1 MGGVGGL
8 LSIRDESG
16 VYVPVYDGNGN
27 VIALIDNGSGQQVAS
42 WTYGPFGESLGS
54 TGRTDLCLMGFATHY
69 TDEESGLVYF
79 GHRYYAPET
88 GRWLSHEPLGEMESW
103 NLYAYC
109 HNDPVNHVDVLGLAG
124 VIVDSAESEESIYGI
139 KTLRKLDEYL
149 AVSSTFAGGGSVFR
163 AALSDLARSRSN
175 TK

>member
-54 TGRTDLCLMGFATHY
+54 TGRADLCPMGFATHY

-109 HNDPVNHVDVLGLAG
+109 HNDPVNKIDILGLNEYDSQKVSILKEIAADQSLPIGERLGAVPLILG
-124 VIVDSAESEESIYGI
+124 V
-139 KTLRKLDEYL
+139 R
-149 AVSSTFAGGGSVFR
+149 
-163 AALSDLARSRSN
+163 
-175 TK
+175 